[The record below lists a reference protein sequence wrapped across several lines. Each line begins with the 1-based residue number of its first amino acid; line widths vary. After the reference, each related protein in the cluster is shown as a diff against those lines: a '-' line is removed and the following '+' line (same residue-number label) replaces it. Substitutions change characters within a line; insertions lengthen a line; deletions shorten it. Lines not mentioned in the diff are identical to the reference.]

1 MTRMTWTRLL
11 LREMAHSRWNTL
23 ATLLAV
29 AAAAGLY
36 VAVSD
41 IGVSSVDATR
51 LLMRDMGFNLLITP
65 ADADP
70 ARWQAL
76 DFSGPDM
83 PEEHV
88 KKLAGQRDILAQHF
102 VGKLQHTL
110 DLDGATAVLTGVLA
124 EVVRTGTEKT
134 PMPTAYDVPRGRL
147 FLGAAVARGLGKH
160 PGDSL
165 ALLGRDFTVDRV
177 LGEYGAMPED
187 IRVFAHLR
195 DVQELL
201 GRPDRVNAI
210 DALACQ
216 CPADAADIIGMVR
229 ESVTRTLPG
238 VEVRPYQSMLL
249 ARFEQRAMMM
259 RLQAAMV
266 AAAMAAAA
274 AAVWGLSYQNVS
286 ARRHEIGVF
295 RALGVSDIAVVA
307 LFLVKTGAV
316 ALAGAGLGVAA
327 GRAYFL
333 HTQVADNPLCSPPRI
348 LAMVLLAAPLAA
360 MLFSLPPIAGRMGRD
375 TAALLG
381 EGNP

>member
-83 PEEHV
+83 PEEYV

-102 VGKLQHTL
+102 VGKLQHTT
-110 DLDGATAVLTGVLA
+110 DAGGVTAVLTGVLA

-134 PMPTAYDVPRGRL
+134 PMPTAYDVPGGRV
-147 FLGAAVARGLGKH
+147 FLGAAVARGLGKQA
-160 PGDSL
+160 GDTVT
-165 ALLGRDFTVDRV
+165 LLGRDFTVDRV

-187 IRVFAHLR
+187 IRIFAHLH
-195 DVQELL
+195 DAQELL
-201 GRPDRVNAI
+201 GRPGRVNAI

-216 CPADAADIIGMVR
+216 CPAGAADIIAMVR
-229 ESVTRTLPG
+229 GSITRVLPD

-249 ARFEQRAMMM
+249 GRFEQRAMMM

-266 AAAMAAAA
+266 AAALAAAA

-295 RALGVSDIAVVA
+295 RALGVPDASVAA

-316 ALAGAGLGVAA
+316 ALAGAALGVAA

-333 HTQVADNPLCSPPRI
+333 HSQVAGNPLCTPAQT
-348 LAMVLLAAPLAA
+348 LALVLLAAPLAA
-360 MLFSLPPIAGRMGRD
+360 MLFSLPPVAARMGRD

-381 EGNP
+381 EGAP